1 MAKSEQYYALCVE
14 GEDGAPEMGAPEMGP
29 PEIAYLYLRDHEEF
43 GRILG
48 IAVYTTP
55 QGEAQREDL
64 EGYEGTMV
72 APVSAE
78 DLLEAMQRG
87 NPSSVFLDGRKLAG
101 SVFLGLLK
109 EELGL
114 PIRHPGSFSRRILP
128 PGFRSRR
135 SL

>member
-1 MAKSEQYYALCVE
+1 MAKTEQYYALCVE
-14 GEDGAPEMGAPEMGP
+14 EGEEGVPEMAPA
-29 PEIAYLYLRDHEEF
+29 EIAYLHLRDHEEF

-55 QGEAQREDL
+55 EGEAQREDL

-87 NPSSVFLDGRKLAG
+87 NPSSVFLDGRKFAG
-101 SVFLGLLK
+101 SVFLELLK

-114 PIRHPGSFSRRILP
+114 PIRRPRLY
-128 PGFRSRR
+128 
-135 SL
+135 

>member
-1 MAKSEQYYALCVE
+1 LAKVEHYYALCVE
-14 GEDGAPEMGAPEMGP
+14 GEEGASEMGP
-29 PEIAYLYLRDHEEF
+29 PEIAYLHLRDHEDF

-48 IAVYTTP
+48 IAVYTAP
-55 QGEAQREDL
+55 EGEAQREDL

-101 SVFLGLLK
+101 SVFLGLIK
-109 EELGL
+109 EELGI

-128 PGFRSRR
+128 QASDPSDPGAG
-135 SL
+135 